1 MVQTVDPERLR
12 QVRIMRR
19 LSREALATKA
29 KLTAKTISRLE
40 KGDEAKPIRQANLER
55 LAKALDFAVGV
66 LTGEEPMPS
75 VAGHLGSAAEEAA
88 YQLNV
93 RVDGAVRNAFE
104 LAARRYGVSV
114 SKIATL
120 APLLFVILAEASLKH
135 RSKNV
140 AECQNKYDEYLEA
153 KSQIPY
159 HIPVYE
165 LGSEI
170 GAEEHSIRI
179 NDIFGRTLWNT
190 APDNWDRNNPF
201 ATYLQ
206 ALTAGRDNI
215 IKIGAIGPKST
226 DYRVCRLEAV
236 GLAGDEFAEALLDGE
251 VPIHR
256 MTREVESGAVT
267 ERIEWMRQH
276 KTSVVKVAEEPP
288 HDVPERPP
296 IDPSLVIDIE
306 L

>member
-1 MVQTVDPERLR
+1 MVQTVHPERLR
-12 QVRIMRR
+12 QTRIMRR
-19 LSREALATKA
+19 LSREALAAKA

-40 KGDEAKPIRQANLER
+40 KGNEARPIRQANLER
-55 LAKALDFAVGV
+55 LARALDVAVGV
-66 LTGEEPMPS
+66 LTGEERMPLI
-75 VAGHLGSAAEEAA
+75 AGHLGTATEEAA

-104 LAARRYGVSV
+104 LVARRYGVSV

-140 AECQNKYDEYLEA
+140 EDCRTKYEEYLEA

-159 HIPVYE
+159 HIPAYE

-170 GAEEHSIRI
+170 EAEERSIGK
-179 NDIFGRTLWNT
+179 NDIFGRTIWNT
-190 APDNWDRNNPF
+190 APDNWDRGNPF

-215 IKIGAIGPKST
+215 IKINAVGPKST

-236 GLAGDEFAEALLDGE
+236 ELAGDEFAEALLNGE

-256 MTREVESGAVT
+256 MTREVESAALS

-276 KTSVVKVAEEPP
+276 KISVVKVEEEPP

-306 L
+306 I